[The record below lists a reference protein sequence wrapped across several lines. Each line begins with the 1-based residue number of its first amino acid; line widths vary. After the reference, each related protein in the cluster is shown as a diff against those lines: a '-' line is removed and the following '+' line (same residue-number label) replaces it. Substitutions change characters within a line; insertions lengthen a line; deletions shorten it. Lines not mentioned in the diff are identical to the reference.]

1 MVASRK
7 LTEDPRAEAEYG
19 ERVPYVITNGEGSRL
34 VDRAMAPE
42 ELLNNR
48 YVGCRNVSAFTHA
61 SHAVAGI

>member
-48 YVGCRNVSAFTHA
+48 YVGCCQAARAHDSCFT
-61 SHAVAGI
+61 SP

>member
-48 YVGCRNVSAFTHA
+48 FVGYARLWR
-61 SHAVAGI
+61 